1 MNSGGIRGGSNMKYA
16 FAVAALAGLA
26 AASWVSDASADATLK
41 AVKARDKVICGANGG
56 RPGFSGLDSKGRW
69 QGIDV
74 DTCRAV
80 AAATIGDANKS
91 QFVKVTSQ
99 TRFTA
104 LQTSEIDVLT
114 ANVTWTLSRDAS
126 LGLDFVAPIFYDGQ
140 GLMVRKD
147 LGVKSSKDLDG
158 ATVCVEPGSTSEKI
172 VADIF
177 RAKGITYKPVVI
189 EDRKELNNAFFSG
202 RCDVH
207 VQSTSGLSS
216 GRATAAANPD
226 DYIILPEVHGKD
238 PMGPVIRQGDAQWRD
253 IVAWT
258 VYAMM
263 AAEEFG
269 ITSQNVDEMKKSTD
283 ADIARLLG
291 TSGELGKMLGLDND
305 WAYRVIKQVGNY
317 GEVFERNLGKG
328 SPLKLDRGINKQWKD
343 GGLIYAPPFN

>member
-1 MNSGGIRGGSNMKYA
+1 MRFIA
-16 FAVAALAGLA
+16 LAAALAGVTAFGLA
-26 AASWVSDASADATLK
+26 AVDARADTTLEI
-41 AVKARDKVICGANGG
+41 VKKRDKVICGANGG
-56 RPGFSGLDSKGRW
+56 RPGFSGLDAKGEW
-69 QGIDV
+69 QGIDAE
-74 DTCRAV
+74 TCRAV
-80 AAATIGDANKS
+80 AAAALGDSKKT

-104 LQTSEIDVLT
+104 LQTSEVDMLT
-114 ANVTWTLSRDAS
+114 ANVTWTLSRDSS
-126 LGLDFVAPIFYDGQ
+126 LGLDFAAPIFYDGQ

-147 LGVKSSKDLDG
+147 LGVKSAKDLDG
-158 ATVCVEPGSTSEKI
+158 ATVCVEPGSTSEKF

-177 RAKGITYKPVVI
+177 RANGLKYTPVVI

-216 GRATAAANPD
+216 GRATAASNPD
-226 DYIILPEVHGKD
+226 DYVILPEIYGKD
-238 PMGPVIRQGDAQWRD
+238 PMGPVVRQGDAQWRD
-253 IVAWT
+253 IVNWS

-269 ITSQNVDEMKKSTD
+269 VTSKNVDEMKKSKD

-291 TSGELGKMLGLDND
+291 TSGQLGKSLGLDNE
-305 WAYRVIKQVGNY
+305 WAYRIIKQVGNY
-317 GEVFERNLGKG
+317 GEVFERTLGKG
-328 SPLKLDRGINKQWKD
+328 SPLKLERGINSQWKN

>member
-1 MNSGGIRGGSNMKYA
+1 MRRIA
-16 FAVAALAGLA
+16 LAAALAGLTA
-26 AASWVSDASADATLK
+26 FGLMVVEARADTTLEI
-41 AVKARDKVICGANGG
+41 VKKRDKVICGANGG
-56 RPGFSGLDSKGRW
+56 RPGFSGLDAKGEW
-69 QGIDV
+69 QGIDAE
-74 DTCRAV
+74 TCRAV
-80 AAATIGDANKS
+80 AAAALGDAKKT

-104 LQTSEIDVLT
+104 LQTSEVDMLT
-114 ANVTWTLSRDAS
+114 ANVTWTLSRDSS
-126 LGLDFVAPIFYDGQ
+126 LGLDFAAPIFYDGQ

-147 LGVKSSKDLDG
+147 LGVKSAKDLDG

-177 RAKGITYKPVVI
+177 RANGLKYTPVVI

-216 GRATAAANPD
+216 GRATAASNPE
-226 DYIILPEVHGKD
+226 DYVILPEIYGKD
-238 PMGPVIRQGDAQWRD
+238 PMAPVVRQGDAQWRD
-253 IVAWT
+253 IVNWS

-269 ITSQNVDEMKKSTD
+269 VTSKNVDEMKKSKD

-291 TSGELGKMLGLDND
+291 TSGQLGKSLGLDNE
-305 WAYRVIKQVGNY
+305 WAYRIIKQVGNY
-317 GEVFERNLGKG
+317 GEVFERTLGKG
-328 SPLKLDRGINKQWKD
+328 SPLKLERGINSQWKN

>member
-1 MNSGGIRGGSNMKYA
+1 MRRIA
-16 FAVAALAGLA
+16 LATALAGVTAFGLMA
-26 AASWVSDASADATLK
+26 VDARADTTLEI
-41 AVKARDKVICGANGG
+41 VKKRDKVICGANGG
-56 RPGFSGLDSKGRW
+56 RPGFSGLDAKGEW
-69 QGIDV
+69 QGIDAE
-74 DTCRAV
+74 TCRAV
-80 AAATIGDANKS
+80 AAAALGDAKKT

-104 LQTSEIDVLT
+104 LQTSEVDMLT
-114 ANVTWTLSRDAS
+114 ANVTWTLSRDSS
-126 LGLDFVAPIFYDGQ
+126 LGLDFAAPIFYDGQ

-147 LGVKSSKDLDG
+147 LGVKSAKDLDG

-177 RAKGITYKPVVI
+177 RANGLKYTPVVI

-216 GRATAAANPD
+216 GRATAASNPD
-226 DYIILPEVHGKD
+226 DYVILPEIYGKD
-238 PMGPVIRQGDAQWRD
+238 PMGPVVRQGDAQWRD
-253 IVAWT
+253 IVNWS

-269 ITSQNVDEMKKSTD
+269 VTSKNVDEMKNSKD

-291 TSGELGKMLGLDND
+291 TSGQLGKSLGLDNE
-305 WAYRVIKQVGNY
+305 WAYRIIKQVGNY
-317 GEVFERNLGKG
+317 GEVFERTLGKG
-328 SPLKLDRGINKQWKD
+328 SPLKLERGINSQWKN